1 MLGQYFQVLY
11 RLSGELSVKYLGVVG
26 KRSRG
31 QCSSGLSFGGYW
43 GVLFGNQPL
52 VLSPAPLPNLREAGF
67 HFGFLTFQLVA

>member
-1 MLGQYFQVLY
+1 MLGQYFQVLF
-11 RLSGELSVKYLGVVG
+11 RLSAELSVKYWRGG

-52 VLSPAPLPNLREAGF
+52 VLSPAPAPNLREAGF
-67 HFGFLTFQLVA
+67 HFGFLLSSLRLK